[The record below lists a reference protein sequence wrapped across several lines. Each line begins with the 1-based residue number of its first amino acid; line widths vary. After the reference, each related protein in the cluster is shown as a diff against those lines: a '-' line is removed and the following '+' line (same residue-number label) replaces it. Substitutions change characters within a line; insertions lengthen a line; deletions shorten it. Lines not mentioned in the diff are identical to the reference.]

1 MDVQNKFNILI
12 TFHLKQKFIE
22 QIEAVDPC
30 LNVIYEPELFGKPRY
45 ENDQH
50 GGLIQRTPDQEAR
63 LLKLLSEA
71 NIIFG
76 YLSRPYISELEK
88 YAPNLNW
95 NQVPSAGIGQM
106 IKRNNLFESKVL
118 FTTASGVHSTPLTE
132 FCLMSMLMFVKGYF
146 HMAEEKERKHWQ
158 RTCTTELHGKTLAVI
173 GLGSVGKEVAR
184 LSQCL
189 GMYVIGTKR
198 TTDGVNPKLV
208 NVEKLYPFTDLQPM
222 LSQADFIV
230 IICPLTSET
239 EGLIGEKE
247 FAFMKKGAVLI
258 NISRG
263 RVVDEPSLIKA
274 LQSGH
279 LAGLASDVFWKEP
292 LPPDSPFWEMP
303 NVIISP
309 HSASTADT
317 ENGKHTEIFTDN
329 LRRYLDGR
337 PLVNLLDKNLLY

>member
-1 MDVQNKFNILI
+1 MDKHQIINVLI
-12 TFHLKQKFIE
+12 TFYLKQKYID
-22 QIEAVDPC
+22 QIKAIDHRINI
-30 LNVIYEPELFGKPRY
+30 LYEPELYGKPRY

-50 GGLIQRTPDQEAR
+50 GGPINRTPKQEAR
-63 LLKLLSEA
+63 WLELLSDAE
-71 NIIFG
+71 ILFG
-76 YLSRPYISELEK
+76 YLSRPYLSNLEK
-88 YAPNLNW
+88 YAPNLIW

-106 IKRNNLFESKVL
+106 ISRNNLFDSKVL
-118 FTTASGVHSTPLTE
+118 FTTASGVHSTPLGE

-146 HMAEEKERKHWQ
+146 HMAEEKKKKHWQ
-158 RTCTTELHGKTLAVI
+158 RTCTTELHGKTLAII

-184 LSQCL
+184 LSKSL
-189 GMYVIGTKR
+189 GMNVIGTKR
-198 TTDGVNPKLV
+198 TIDGVDPSTV
-208 NVEKLYPFTDLQPM
+208 YVEKLYPYNDIRPM

-239 EGLIGEKE
+239 EGLVGEKE
-247 FAFMKKGAVLI
+247 FASMKKGAVLI

-279 LAGLASDVFWKEP
+279 LAGLASDVFWDEP

-317 ENGKHTEIFTDN
+317 ENGKHTEIFTKN
-329 LRRYLDGR
+329 IRHYLDDQ
-337 PLVNLLDKNLLY
+337 PLLNLLNKQLLY